1 MKKVLIALGGNALLR
16 ADERGSDKEQ
26 LKHVKET
33 CLHFLKIIESGYNIA
48 ITHGNGPQVG
58 AILLKNELCSE
69 KLPSMPLD
77 ICGAESQGLIG
88 YMIQRELYNILERN
102 KKDIQVISILTQVL
116 VDKKDEA
123 FENPTKPIGPF
134 YKETEKNK
142 IEKER
147 GWKMVY
153 QEGKGFRRVVPSPF
167 PLSIIEGD
175 IIKKLFDEEYVVIAC
190 GGGGIPVIREDEDTL
205 IGVEAVIDKD
215 RTAAVLAK
223 KIGAETLL
231 ILTDVERVAIDF
243 GKPSQKNL
251 SKLNALEAEKYI
263 KEGQFG
269 KGSMEPKIEAA
280 INFLRHGGKKAI
292 ITSLEKSKAALD
304 GKTGTIIT
312 L

>member
-16 ADERGSDKEQ
+16 ANESGTDKEQ

-102 KKDIQVISILTQVL
+102 SKDIKVISILTQVL

-134 YKETEKNK
+134 YRETEKNK

-153 QEGKGFRRVVPSPF
+153 QEGKGFRRVVPSPI

-223 KIGAETLL
+223 RIGAETLL
-231 ILTDVERVAIDF
+231 ILTDVERVALDF

-251 SKLNALEAEKYI
+251 SKLSEIEAEKYI

-280 INFLRHGGKKAI
+280 INFLKHGGKKAI
-292 ITSLEKSKAALD
+292 ITSLEKSKDALD
-304 GKTGTIIT
+304 GKTGTVIT

>member
-16 ADERGSDKEQ
+16 ANESGTDKEQ

-102 KKDIQVISILTQVL
+102 SKDIKVISILTQVL

-134 YKETEKNK
+134 YRETEKNK

-153 QEGKGFRRVVPSPF
+153 QEGKGFRRVVPSPI

-223 KIGAETLL
+223 RIGAETLL
-231 ILTDVERVAIDF
+231 ILTDVERVALDF

-251 SKLNALEAEKYI
+251 SKLSEIEAEKYI

-280 INFLRHGGKKAI
+280 ISFLKHGGKKAI
-292 ITSLEKSKAALD
+292 ITSLEKSKDALD
-304 GKTGTIIT
+304 GKTGTVIT